1 MQAKQELCEA
11 QAKVNRNVKK
21 KNEAKAFVDGLLQ
34 QNEEVWRQSESLSK
48 NEEPDYWSS
57 FY

>member
-1 MQAKQELCEA
+1 MQDLTVVTNHLMQAKQELCEA

-34 QNEEVWRQSESLSK
+34 QNEEV
-48 NEEPDYWSS
+48 
-57 FY
+57 